1 MTETPLMCCAGV
13 TRTTC
18 LLAIVLAFIAPGLAQ
33 DHSDRP
39 LTNSDVVKMVNA
51 GIPESV
57 IVRDIEVSG
66 TNFVITAD
74 ALISLKQ
81 HHVPGS
87 VLAAI
92 VDSQAASKM
101 RQAGPPAMA
110 YAAAQSASHPHR
122 QLPNVDA
129 TLRLDSKTTGR
140 VQVRKNEIKVEKAG
154 VPLFSVKWKE
164 NSAK

>member
-1 MTETPLMCCAGV
+1 
-13 TRTTC
+13 
-18 LLAIVLAFIAPGLAQ
+18 
-33 DHSDRP
+33 
-39 LTNSDVVKMVNA
+39 MVNA

-57 IVRDIEVSG
+57 IVRNIEVSG
-66 TNFVITAD
+66 TNFVTTAD

-81 HHVPGS
+81 HHVPDS

-92 VDSQAASKM
+92 VDSRAASRM

-110 YAAAQSASHPHR
+110 YAAAQSASHPHH

-129 TLRLDSKTTGR
+129 TVRLDSKTTGK